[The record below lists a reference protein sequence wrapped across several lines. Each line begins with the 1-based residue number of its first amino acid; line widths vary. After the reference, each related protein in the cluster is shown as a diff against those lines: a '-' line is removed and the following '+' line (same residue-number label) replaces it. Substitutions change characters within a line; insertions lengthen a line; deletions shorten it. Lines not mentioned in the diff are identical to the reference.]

1 MNKIKFG
8 DWLKAFKDVDRP
20 IGDLATD
27 MLRANDVERFNNFSK
42 VEDIPKE
49 WVYEIYVVAVE
60 TFNYYLVDS
69 VEVGGNYN
77 LYNNLTS
84 EEKKSY
90 FKRIFG

>member
-8 DWLKAFKDVDRP
+8 DWLRDFKDVDRP

-27 MLRANDVERFNNFSK
+27 MIRADDVEKFNNFTK

-49 WVYEIYVVAVE
+49 LDYKVYVVAVE

-69 VEVGGNYN
+69 VEVGSNYN
-77 LYNNLTS
+77 PYNDLTS